1 MYSYRLKQVTREGR
15 KERKIIMEKEEFI
28 KNMEEQDVIFEKI
41 AHLNP
46 RSAWN
51 RGVLRYALELVN
63 SVEVGEEI
71 TEKKMLN
78 GAENWHQYSEGG
90 CALIY
95 DELICRRLCTPSEIK
110 KTRNG
115 ERRPNKQENWIDV
128 QARALYQAA
137 RLIMKIKREVEK

>member
-1 MYSYRLKQVTREGR
+1 
-15 KERKIIMEKEEFI
+15 MEKEEFL

-41 AHLNP
+41 AHINP

-51 RGVLRYALELVN
+51 RGVMRYALELVN
-63 SVEVGEEI
+63 SIEIGEEI

-78 GAENWHQYSEGG
+78 GAENWHQYSAGG
-90 CALIY
+90 CS
-95 DELICRRLCTPSEIK
+95 LICDVDICHRLCTPSEIK
-110 KTRNG
+110 KTKDG
-115 ERRPNKQENWIDV
+115 ERYPNKQETWLDV